1 MNLQV
6 AAAKMVLGLLSSS
19 DLVDIAVQALVD
31 GSGSLS
37 LGALAGEN
45 DPNWFEASS
54 LFERGLRE
62 SDIASPSKREATWIL
77 LMHYLSLIATGQID
91 CYAGMMIIDNTIYR
105 NAPDDFKN
113 GQFLGDGL
121 KIEHCYTWYRELE
134 DAEDGSMLLYYSD
147 LPKKEAISKFRE
159 HLIEEAAKALER
171 IQREQGEAV
180 QSTQTPFSAIST
192 VV

>member
-1 MNLQV
+1 M
-6 AAAKMVLGLLSSS
+6 
-19 DLVDIAVQALVD
+19 IAD
-31 GSGSLS
+31 
-37 LGALAGEN
+37 N
-45 DPNWFEASS
+45 
-54 LFERGLRE
+54 
-62 SDIASPSKREATWIL
+62 
-77 LMHYLSLIATGQID
+77 
-91 CYAGMMIIDNTIYR
+91 NTIYR